1 MEREE
6 GRKKRKQKRKGKKR
20 REKREGKK
28 MVTVKQITKHWLSTL
43 REDPKHL
50 WPLYL
55 DIGITKENTTYRWKS
70 ISLM

>member
-1 MEREE
+1 
-6 GRKKRKQKRKGKKR
+6 
-20 REKREGKK
+20 

-55 DIGITKENTTYRWKS
+55 DIGITRKNTTYRWKS